1 MRRPDLLIAVASPE
15 LVFSFVHLQFMWV
28 WTPKHWN
35 CLTYWFKCKFSKVIV
50 VWCNTECKSCILIIV
65 VMMWWAAAAIYL
77 ERESTCIKPLESE
90 RLIFWLFN
98 YTNEVRNM
106 IDTPLCGVN
115 RDILISFL
123 ISVLIKQC

>member
-1 MRRPDLLIAVASPE
+1 
-15 LVFSFVHLQFMWV
+15 
-28 WTPKHWN
+28 
-35 CLTYWFKCKFSKVIV
+35 
-50 VWCNTECKSCILIIV
+50 
-65 VMMWWAAAAIYL
+65 MWWAAAAIYL
-77 ERESTCIKPLESE
+77 ERESTYIKPLESE
-90 RLIFWLFN
+90 CLIFWLFN